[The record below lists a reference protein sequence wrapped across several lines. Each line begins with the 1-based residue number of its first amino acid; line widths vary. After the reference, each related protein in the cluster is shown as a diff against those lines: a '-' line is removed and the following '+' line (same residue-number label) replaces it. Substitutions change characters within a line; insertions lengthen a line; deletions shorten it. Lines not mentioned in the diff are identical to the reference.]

1 MQSLNPSVRVRA
13 EGSALVVKSIATI
26 TMLGLDSSS
35 ELGLVA
41 FGVGQLAFSITML
54 VVYLGEL
61 WPHAFFVL
69 RRSPATS
76 PNKSR
81 YCIAYRADNS
91 KFSEKSRYLPSILR
105 PYFDENLLEVSLAM
119 TGQGLMKHFL
129 TEGDKVSL
137 TFPWIRRH
145 RV

>member
-26 TMLGLDSSS
+26 AMLGLDSSS

-54 VVYLGEL
+54 VVYLREL
-61 WPHAFFVL
+61 WSQTFFVV
-69 RRSPATS
+69 RRSPATAPS
-76 PNKSR
+76 KSR
-81 YCIAYRADNS
+81 YSIAYHVNYS
-91 KFSEKSRYLPSILR
+91 KFSERSRYLPSILR

-137 TFPWIRRH
+137 TFPWIRH
-145 RV
+145 HQV